1 MPHCSSLV
9 WLTLVSQVLLVSA
22 QSLVPSSSWR
32 KPNITI
38 SKQDRVSIAASALDL
53 AIVSL
58 GPDLTYLNTESP
70 DAGLRGTARL
80 HMQLAAFDS
89 ASNTTRYQYRVQQFY
104 SQRGDGTA
112 NLSDPSAVGPAGLLY
127 FLLYGYGA
135 CRAYMTYKNPA
146 FLLTAESVWSR
157 LNNQT
162 VTDNLNCDTQHFA
175 YNGGLIGTSTENG
188 TLFRGYENG
197 LYLILSGLLSDI
209 TSNATYWSAAQ
220 STEDFIQ
227 RNMYPH
233 PGTVEP
239 IIISNCS
246 KRFKDELLSTEDTAI
261 VIQGLSIFESIQRK
275 RGDSGSDDTA
285 KQLRQAVSAATTRVG
300 SWIQEDG
307 VMKPSAGYTAHALGY
322 TYEHTPDTE
331 MKSYIQSFLSV
342 QYNSILDQA
351 RTPGGN
357 EYGDWIGPPASF
369 FDSSKQTSACQ
380 ALIAAISL
388 PEQSNVTNSTSDT
401 PGKSRRFNVGAIAGG
416 VVAGVVLLV
425 VILAIVVML
434 IRRRKRRFEESGISR
449 PFTAREPT
457 SVQTSTKGFGGS
469 SGQPSNSTS
478 EAHSNVSPPAYE
490 DLTGRM

>member
-1 MPHCSSLV
+1 MPHWSFLAWATLAFQVVLV
-9 WLTLVSQVLLVSA
+9 AA

-53 AIVSL
+53 AIDSL

-70 DAGLRGTARL
+70 DAGLRGAARL

-89 ASNTTRYQYRVQQFY
+89 ASNTTRYQYRAQQFY
-104 SQRGDGTA
+104 NQRGDGTS
-112 NLSDPSAVGPAGLLY
+112 NLSDPS
-127 FLLYGYGA
+127 
-135 CRAYMTYKNPA
+135 
-146 FLLTAESVWSR
+146 
-157 LNNQT
+157 
-162 VTDNLNCDTQHFA
+162 
-175 YNGGLIGTSTENG
+175 
-188 TLFRGYENG
+188 
-197 LYLILSGLLSDI
+197 LSGLLSDI
-209 TSNATYWSAAQ
+209 TSNNTYWSAAQ
-220 STEDFIQ
+220 NTADFIQ
-227 RNMYPH
+227 RNMYRTS
-233 PGTVEP
+233 GIVEP
-239 IIISNCS
+239 ITINNCS
-246 KRFKDELLSTEDTAI
+246 KRFEDELLSTEDTAI
-261 VIQGLSIFESIQRK
+261 VIQGLSVFELIQRK
-275 RGDSGSDDTA
+275 RGDSGSEDTA
-285 KQLRQAVSAATTRVG
+285 KQQAVSAATTRVG

-307 VMKPSAGYTAHALGY
+307 IMKPNAGYTAHALGY
-322 TYEHTPDTE
+322 TYEHTSDTE

-388 PEQSNVTNSTSDT
+388 PEQSNTTNSTSDT
-401 PGKSRRFNVGAIAGG
+401 PATSRRLNIGAIAGG

-434 IRRRKRRFEESGISR
+434 IGRRKRSVEESGISG

-478 EAHSNVSPPAYE
+478 EVHSDVSPPAYE
-490 DLTGRM
+490 DLTDRM